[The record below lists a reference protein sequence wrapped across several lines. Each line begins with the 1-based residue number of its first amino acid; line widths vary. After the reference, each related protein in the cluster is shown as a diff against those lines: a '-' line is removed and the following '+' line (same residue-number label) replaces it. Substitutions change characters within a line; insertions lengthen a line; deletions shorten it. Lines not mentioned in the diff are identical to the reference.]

1 VRETIDKRE
10 THGRERGKER
20 RDAEREREPYAVQSF
35 AFSSAD
41 DGNRHGNRLYRGV
54 SGVGFRVLSGFQTGY
69 IGISPAV
76 PIL

>member
-1 VRETIDKRE
+1 MVTGY
-10 THGRERGKER
+10 TG
-20 RDAEREREPYAVQSF
+20 V
-35 AFSSAD
+35 
-41 DGNRHGNRLYRGV
+41 V